1 MYDYIR
7 GTLIEL
13 NPADVTLEV
22 GGIGYHILI
31 SLTTYSSLQKGSREG
46 VKLYLHQHLREDE
59 ELLFGF
65 FDKEERIMF
74 RHLISV
80 SGIGPGTARM
90 MLSSMTPDEVFNAIV
105 TQDVNRIKSVK
116 GIGMKTAQRVI
127 LELQDK
133 IGKGASAAGF
143 PFDSGVA
150 PSAIRQEAAT
160 ALVLLGFTKPNVEK
174 VLDKLLKEDPSVALE
189 ELIKKALK
197 LL

>member
-7 GTLIEL
+7 GALTEL
-13 NPADVTLEV
+13 NPTDVTLET

-31 SLTTYSSLQKGSREG
+31 SLTTYSNLQKGGREG
-46 VKLYLHQHLREDE
+46 VKLYIHQHLREDE

-65 FDKEERIMF
+65 FNKEERIMF

-90 MLSSMTPDEVFNAIV
+90 MLSSMTPDEIFNAIV

-116 GIGMKTAQRVI
+116 GIGLKTAQRVI
-127 LELQDK
+127 LELRDK
-133 IGKGASAAGF
+133 ISKGTSSAGF
-143 PFDSGVA
+143 PFEGGA
-150 PSAIRQEAAT
+150 TTSAVRQEAAT

-174 VLDKLLKEDPSVALE
+174 ALDKLLKENPSITLE
-189 ELIKKALK
+189 ELIKQALK

>member
-1 MYDYIR
+1 
-7 GTLIEL
+7 
-13 NPADVTLEV
+13 
-22 GGIGYHILI
+22 
-31 SLTTYSSLQKGSREG
+31 
-46 VKLYLHQHLREDE
+46 
-59 ELLFGF
+59 
-65 FDKEERIMF
+65 MF

-90 MLSSMTPDEVFNAIV
+90 MLSSMTPDEVYNAIV

-150 PSAIRQEAAT
+150 PSAIRRGRYSIGAWASQNPT
-160 ALVLLGFTKPNVEK
+160 SKRF
-174 VLDKLLKEDPSVALE
+174 
-189 ELIKKALK
+189 LISPQRGSFRCT
-197 LL
+197 

>member
-7 GTLIEL
+7 GTLVEL
-13 NPADVTLEV
+13 NPADVTLET

-31 SLTTYSSLQKGSREG
+31 SLTTYSSLQKGGKEN

-74 RHLISV
+74 RLLISV

-90 MLSSMTPDEVFNAIV
+90 MLSSMTPDEISNAIL

-133 IGKGASAAGF
+133 ISKSASAAGF
-143 PFDSGVA
+143 PFEGGAA
-150 PSAIRQEAAT
+150 PSPIRQEAAT

-174 VLDKLLKEDPSVALE
+174 ALNKLLKENPSLSLE

>member
-1 MYDYIR
+1 MYDYIK
-7 GTLIEL
+7 GILIEL
-13 NPADVTLEV
+13 NPADVTIEA

-31 SLTTYSSLQKGSREG
+31 SLTTYSSLQRGSKES

-65 FDKEERIMF
+65 FDKEERTMF

-90 MLSSMTPDEVFNAIV
+90 MLSSMTPDEVFSSIV

-116 GIGMKTAQRVI
+116 GIGIKTAQRVI

-133 IGKGASAAGF
+133 VGKGISPTGF
-143 PFDSGVA
+143 PFDGAAA
-150 PSAIRQEAAT
+150 PSALLQEAST
-160 ALVLLGFTKPNVEK
+160 ALVLLGFSKPSVEK
-174 VLDKLLKEDPSVALE
+174 ALDKLLKESPSISLE